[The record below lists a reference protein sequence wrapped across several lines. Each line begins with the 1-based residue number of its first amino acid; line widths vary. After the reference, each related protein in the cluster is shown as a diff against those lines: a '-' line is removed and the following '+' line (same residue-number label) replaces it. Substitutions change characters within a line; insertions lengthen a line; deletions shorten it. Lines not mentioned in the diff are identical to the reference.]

1 MKAVRVFQWSV
12 TMLVCGLVVAGCTTS
27 PTAPSNTAPYSQT
40 DLRVGGGAEAVS
52 GATITVHYT
61 GWFYDNSKPDKKG
74 VAFDSSMGSTPLE
87 FVLGSGQVIRGWDQ
101 GIAGMRVGGLR
112 RLVIP
117 PSLGYGGVRFEA
129 IPPYTTLL
137 FDVELLDVK

>member
-1 MKAVRVFQWSV
+1 MNAARVFQWCLP
-12 TMLVCGLVVAGCTTS
+12 MLAGGLVLAGCTTS

-40 DLRVGGGAEAVS
+40 DLRVGGGAEAS
-52 GATITVHYT
+52 AGATITVHYT

-74 VAFDSSMGSTPLE
+74 VAFDSSIGSTPLE

-101 GIAGMRVGGLR
+101 GIVGMRVGGLR

-117 PSLGYGGVRFEA
+117 PSLGYGGIRYEA